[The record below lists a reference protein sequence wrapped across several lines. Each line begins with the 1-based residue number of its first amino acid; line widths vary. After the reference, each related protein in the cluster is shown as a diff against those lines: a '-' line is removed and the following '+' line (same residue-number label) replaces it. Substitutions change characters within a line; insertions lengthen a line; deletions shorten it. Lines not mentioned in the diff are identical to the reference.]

1 VGLRLRTFRIAASSV
16 LAAQNITGAW
26 NRSSSLQ
33 RVTRAAVCH
42 RFGDPMTVEE
52 VALASPG
59 EGEVRVRLEACAIC
73 QSDVAYAAGAWGGRV
88 PVVLGHEACGLVAQ
102 AGPAVS
108 ALQPGQRVI
117 VSLIRHCGACERC
130 AAGEPTLC
138 ETRFPLDER
147 SPLRFAGGGP
157 IVQGLRTA
165 AFAEEVVVHA
175 SQVVPVP
182 RHLPAA
188 SLSVLGCAVMTGV
201 GAAQR
206 AGRVGP
212 GQTVAVIGAGGV
224 GLNAIQGA
232 AIAGADAVIAID
244 VADEKLAAAEV
255 FGATAVVNARSSD
268 PVAALRELAGGAD
281 VAIATAGS
289 ARVVE
294 QGLAL
299 LRRGG
304 TLVVVGMPASG
315 EEARFDPT
323 LLAQDGLRIVGTKMG
338 SARPADDIPRL
349 VALYEDGRLKLDE
362 LVTAT
367 YPLEAIDEAVASMRR
382 GEAVRNVIV
391 F

>member
-1 VGLRLRTFRIAASSV
+1 
-16 LAAQNITGAW
+16 
-26 NRSSSLQ
+26 
-33 RVTRAAVCH
+33 VTRAAVCH
-42 RFGDPMTVEE
+42 RFGEPLEVEE
-52 VALASPG
+52 VELAEPG

-88 PVVLGHEACGLVAQ
+88 PVVLGHEACGLVAE
-102 AGPAVS
+102 AGPEVS
-108 ALQPGQRVI
+108 ALQPGQRVV
-117 VSLIRHCGACERC
+117 VSLVRHCGVCERC
-130 AAGEPTLC
+130 GAGEPTLC
-138 ETRFPLDER
+138 EARFPLDER
-147 SPLRFAGGGP
+147 TPIRLAGDGP
-157 IVQGLRTA
+157 IVHGLRTA

-188 SLSVLGCAVMTGV
+188 SLSVLGCAVLTGV

-212 GQTVAVIGAGGV
+212 GQTVAVVGAGGV

-232 AIAGADAVIAID
+232 ALAGAEAVIAID
-244 VADEKLAAAEV
+244 VADEKLAAAEA
-255 FGATAVVNARSSD
+255 FGATAGVNAGSCD
-268 PVAALRELAGGAD
+268 ATAAVRELAGGVD
-281 VAIATAGS
+281 VAIATVGS
-289 ARVVE
+289 ARAVE

-304 TLVVVGMPASG
+304 TLVVVGMPATG

-323 LLAQDGLRIVGTKMG
+323 MLAQDGMHIVGTKMG
-338 SARPADDIPRL
+338 SAVPADDIPRL

-367 YPLEAIDEAVASMRR
+367 YPLDEINEAVGSMRR

>member
-1 VGLRLRTFRIAASSV
+1 M
-16 LAAQNITGAW
+16 
-26 NRSSSLQ
+26 
-33 RVTRAAVCH
+33 TRAAVCH

-52 VALASPG
+52 VALASPR
-59 EGEVRVRLEACAIC
+59 EGEVRVRLEACAVC

-88 PVVLGHEACGLVAQ
+88 PVVLGHEACGLVAE

-147 SPLRFAGGGP
+147 SPIRFAGGDP

-212 GQTVAVIGAGGV
+212 GQAVAVIGAGGV

-244 VADEKLAAAEV
+244 VADEKLAAAEA

-268 PVAALRELAGGAD
+268 PVAAVRELAGGAD

-294 QGLAL
+294 QGLVL

-367 YPLEAIDEAVASMRR
+367 YPLEAIDDAVASMRR

>member
-1 VGLRLRTFRIAASSV
+1 MA
-16 LAAQNITGAW
+16 
-26 NRSSSLQ
+26 
-33 RVTRAAVCH
+33 RAAVCH

-52 VALASPG
+52 VVLAPPG
-59 EGEVRVRLEACAIC
+59 EGEVRVQLEACAIC
-73 QSDVAYAAGAWGGRV
+73 HSDVAYADGAWGGTV
-88 PVVLGHEACGLVAQ
+88 PTVLGHEACGLVAE
-102 AGPAVS
+102 AGPEVT
-108 ALQPGQRVI
+108 ALRPGQRVV
-117 VSLIRHCGACERC
+117 VSLVRHCGACGRC
-130 AAGEPTLC
+130 ADGEPALC
-138 ETRFPLDER
+138 EATFALDER
-147 SPLRFAGGGP
+147 SPIRFADGEP
-157 IVQGLRTA
+157 VAQGLRCG

-175 SQVVPVP
+175 SQAVPVP

-188 SLSVLGCAVMTGV
+188 SLSVLGCAVLTGM
-201 GAAQR
+201 GAAER
-206 AGRVGP
+206 AGQVGP

-244 VADEKLAAAEV
+244 VADEKLAAAEA
-255 FGATAVVNARSSD
+255 FGATAGVNARSAD
-268 PVAALRELAGGAD
+268 PAAAGALAGGAD
-281 VAIATAGS
+281 VVIATAGS
-289 ARVVE
+289 ARAVE

-323 LLAQDGLRIVGTKMG
+323 RLAHDGMRIVGTKMG

-367 YPLEAIDEAVASMRR
+367 YPLEAIGEAVAAMRR
-382 GEAVRNVIV
+382 GEAVRNVIA

>member
-1 VGLRLRTFRIAASSV
+1 
-16 LAAQNITGAW
+16 
-26 NRSSSLQ
+26 
-33 RVTRAAVCH
+33 VTRAAVCH
-42 RFGDPMTVEE
+42 RFGEPLEVEE
-52 VALASPG
+52 VELAQPA

-73 QSDVAYAAGAWGGRV
+73 QSDVAYAAGAWGGRT
-88 PVVLGHEACGLVAQ
+88 PVVLGHEACGLVAE

-108 ALQPGQRVI
+108 ALRPGQRVV
-117 VSLIRHCGACERC
+117 VSLVRHCGTCERC
-130 AAGEPTLC
+130 GAGEPTLC
-138 ETRFPLDER
+138 EARFPLDDR
-147 SPLRFAGGGP
+147 SPICDAGGDP
-157 IVQGLRTA
+157 IVQGLRCA

-188 SLSVLGCAVMTGV
+188 SLAVLGCAVMTGV

-206 AGRVGP
+206 AGAVMP

-232 AIAGADAVIAID
+232 ALAGADAVIAID
-244 VADEKLAAAEV
+244 VVEEKLAAAKA
-255 FGATAVVNARSSD
+255 FGATAAVNAAAGDS
-268 PVAALRELAGGAD
+268 VAAVRALVGGAD

-289 ARVVE
+289 ARAVE

-315 EEARFDPT
+315 EDARFDPT
-323 LLAQDGLRIVGTKMG
+323 LLAQDGIRIVGTKMG
-338 SARPADDIPRL
+338 SALPADDIPRL

-367 YPLEAIDEAVASMRR
+367 YPLADINDAVDSMGH
-382 GEAVRNVIV
+382 GEALRNVIV

>member
-1 VGLRLRTFRIAASSV
+1 M
-16 LAAQNITGAW
+16 
-26 NRSSSLQ
+26 
-33 RVTRAAVCH
+33 TRAAVCH

-88 PVVLGHEACGLVAQ
+88 PVVLGHEACGLVAE
-102 AGPAVS
+102 AGPAVP

-147 SPLRFAGGGP
+147 SPIRFEEGGP

-244 VADEKLAAAEV
+244 VADEKLAAAEA

-268 PVAALRELAGGAD
+268 PVAAVRELAGGAD

-367 YPLEAIDEAVASMRR
+367 YPLEAIDDAVASMRR